1 MSRGLPGG
9 RAYPW
14 RRCPRPAACNDRPPP
29 RCRRR
34 RRPRRLLRVRAPAGR
49 GSRAGGGVAHRAP
62 AHPLR
67 TGAQRRGAR
76 SSVDQERH
84 AGVRPHRRRCTR
96 DVPRQCGI
104 RPRPAARR
112 PARLLPRRDLLGGV
126 PVVPPPERPGRDA
139 SRYRERRRL
148 RGLVQRAPRPARTAL
163 RPVGRAGRGGGRG
176 QRGPRR
182 RAHAA
187 HPRRGA
193 RPHRHRRP
201 RAGGARREQD
211 PRGHAPG
218 AARPRPGVVHPSGV
232 EGTRRA
238 GRHRHRHRPARHGGG
253 RHPGAGRLA
262 WARAGGGAAQ

>member
-112 PARLLPRRDLLGGV
+112 PAGLLPRGHLLRGV
-126 PVVPPPERPGRDA
+126 PVVPPPGHSGRGPA
-139 SRYRERRRL
+139 RRRQRRRL
-148 RGLVQRAPRPARTAL
+148 RGLVQRAPRPAQAAL
-163 RPVGRAGRGGGRG
+163 RPGGRAGRGGGRG
-176 QRGPRR
+176 QRGPRC

-187 HPRRGA
+187 HPGRVTCH
-193 RPHRHRRP
+193 HRHRRP
-201 RAGGARREQD
+201 CAGSTCPEQH

-218 AARPRPGVVHPSGV
+218 AARPRTGGVHPARV

-238 GRHRHRHRPARHGGG
+238 RRHRHRHRPARHGGG